1 MACRDSRAANAIR
14 QAYELLTFYPELA
27 QELGK
32 HATIVLSSLRL
43 VEDAPSKINL
53 QYIISKRIHAILTLV
68 LKLFIYYFFSI
79 GPTELSVYFSSLSVF
94 CPPLL
99 MRSWQRS
106 QRSMRAGWRGWMV
119 NRSVGHYGNE
129 GLGIVLQLDV
139 V

>member
-1 MACRDSRAANAIR
+1 MACRDSWAANAIR

-68 LKLFIYYFFSI
+68 LKLLLLFFSI

-94 CPPLL
+94 CLPLL

-129 GLGIVLQLDV
+129 GLGIVVQLDV